1 MILEDMS
8 GVSIK
13 QAVLNLPYKTKK
25 YIFSHVNDS
34 FPTIVFSQDSFR
46 KSGGEFNRSPDVAQ
60 IDFMK
65 GVSFKSYNDYTV
77 RLKIVMDQVKIQ
89 VLGSS
94 RDEILSSSSVSIYD
108 SLDDLVSEIV
118 STIKNK
124 SEPKPQENKEKIED
138 VLKNL
143 IGAKYV
149 TYNGGYYSSSNFEIA
164 PEYGYSETYASEQQL
179 KYLRT
184 ISRALYKQVQIDP
197 KSKAKNPK
205 MKPKIQLSGENAWD
219 RDFLVLNIDAA
230 YSSIHWL
237 TKLWKLSD
245 KIEAVFKDY
254 GYFIRSYS
262 YNRSSL
268 HLTVNISDKNNSGF
282 EKIAKISASLRSFM
296 SEKIAELKTG
306 LKNHEELGLKYSHD
320 MFKSVFED

>member
-8 GVSIK
+8 GVIIK

-34 FPTIVFSQDSFR
+34 FPKIVFSQDSFR

-77 RLKIVMDQVKIQ
+77 HLKIVMDQVKIQ

-118 STIKNK
+118 SIIKNK
-124 SEPKPQENKEKIED
+124 SEPKPKENKEKIED
-138 VLKNL
+138 VLKS
-143 IGAKYV
+143 ITGAKSV
-149 TYNGGYYSSSNFEIA
+149 KYNGGYYSSSNFEIA
-164 PEYGYSETYASEQQL
+164 PEYGYSETYASEQQI

-184 ISRALYKQVQIDP
+184 ISRALYKQIQVDP

-205 MKPKIQLSGENAWD
+205 MKPKIQLSNESD
-219 RDFLVLNIDAA
+219 RDLLVSNIDAT
-230 YSSIHWL
+230 YGNIHWL

-245 KIEAVFKDY
+245 KIEAVFKEY

-268 HLTVNISDKNNSGF
+268 HLTVNLSDKNNSGF

-296 SEKIAELKTG
+296 SQKIAELKTG